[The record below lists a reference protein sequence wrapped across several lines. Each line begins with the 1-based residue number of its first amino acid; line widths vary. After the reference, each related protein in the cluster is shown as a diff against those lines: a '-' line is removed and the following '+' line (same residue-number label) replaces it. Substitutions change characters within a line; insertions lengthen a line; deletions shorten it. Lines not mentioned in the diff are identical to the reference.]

1 MNQYNKYIIIA
12 GAIILGF
19 VLHATIL
26 NKNQT
31 PGQHC
36 VSMTKKTDG
45 YKSSKTLDSKR
56 GVVIYHCG
64 S

>member
-26 NKNQT
+26 NQYQT
-31 PGQHC
+31 PGEHC
-36 VSMTKKTDG
+36 VSMIKKQDE
-45 YKSSKTLDSKR
+45 YKNLKTLDEKR
-56 GVVIYHCG
+56 GMVRYYCP

>member
-1 MNQYNKYIIIA
+1 MNQYNKYIIIT

-31 PGQHC
+31 PGEHC
-36 VSMTKKTDG
+36 VSMIKKTDE
-45 YKSSKTLDSKR
+45 YKNAKTLESKR
-56 GVVIYHCG
+56 GIVYFNCG